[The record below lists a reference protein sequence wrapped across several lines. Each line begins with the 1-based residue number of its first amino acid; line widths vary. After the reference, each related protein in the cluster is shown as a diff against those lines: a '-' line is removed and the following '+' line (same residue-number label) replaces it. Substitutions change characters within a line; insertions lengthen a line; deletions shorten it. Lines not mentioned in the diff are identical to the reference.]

1 MMRWVQAIWHRFEK
15 IIRYLFCSIISTVFD
30 VAIVWCLYHLAGVS
44 LVVANTVG
52 VVAGFLISYVLSAR
66 QVFETRYDAASFAI
80 FFATFLMGL
89 VCADGLKG
97 LEDVISADGLILWTE
112 HLVSPFLPKGWAFLV
127 SKGVSIVGP
136 FFLMYFVRKYAFQ
149 KLESKRKGS

>member
-89 VCADGLKG
+89 VCADGL
-97 LEDVISADGLILWTE
+97 ILWTE
-112 HLVSPFLPKGWAFLV
+112 HLVSPFLPKGL
-127 SKGVSIVGP
+127 SLIHI
-136 FFLMYFVRKYAFQ
+136 
-149 KLESKRKGS
+149 

>member
-1 MMRWVQAIWHRFEK
+1 MREDKRREVLGIFNKPTESALGWGEMLTELQERGARK
-15 IIRYLFCSIISTVFD
+15 I
-30 VAIVWCLYHLAGVS
+30 
-44 LVVANTVG
+44 
-52 VVAGFLISYVLSAR
+52 
-66 QVFETRYDAASFAI
+66 
-80 FFATFLMGL
+80 GL
-89 VCADGLKG
+89 VC
-97 LEDVISADGLILWTE
+97 ADGLILWTE

>member
-52 VVAGFLISYVLSAR
+52 VVAGFLISYVLSAGR
-66 QVFETRYDAASFAI
+66 CLRPGMTRPP
-80 FFATFLMGL
+80 
-89 VCADGLKG
+89 
-97 LEDVISADGLILWTE
+97 
-112 HLVSPFLPKGWAFLV
+112 SPSFLPP
-127 SKGVSIVGP
+127 S
-136 FFLMYFVRKYAFQ
+136 
-149 KLESKRKGS
+149 

>member
-44 LVVANTVG
+44 LVV
-52 VVAGFLISYVLSAR
+52 
-66 QVFETRYDAASFAI
+66 ETRYDAASFAI

-89 VCADGLKG
+89 VC
-97 LEDVISADGLILWTE
+97 ADGLILWTE

>member
-30 VAIVWCLYHLAGVS
+30 VAIVWCQIA
-44 LVVANTVG
+44 
-52 VVAGFLISYVLSAR
+52 
-66 QVFETRYDAASFAI
+66 FAI

-89 VCADGLKG
+89 VC
-97 LEDVISADGLILWTE
+97 ADGLILWTE

>member
-80 FFATFLMGL
+80 FFCHLPDGAGVCRRADPVDRTPGL
-89 VCADGLKG
+89 PLPAQGL
-97 LEDVISADGLILWTE
+97 
-112 HLVSPFLPKGWAFLV
+112 
-127 SKGVSIVGP
+127 GVFG
-136 FFLMYFVRKYAFQ
+136 
-149 KLESKRKGS
+149 E

>member
-1 MMRWVQAIWHRFEK
+1 MVPSFVSRIPAPGATEIHTSPGRM
-15 IIRYLFCSIISTVFD
+15 LSST
-30 VAIVWCLYHLAGVS
+30 WPP
-44 LVVANTVG
+44 TT
-52 VVAGFLISYVLSAR
+52 

-89 VCADGLKG
+89 VC
-97 LEDVISADGLILWTE
+97 ADGLILWTE

>member
-1 MMRWVQAIWHRFEK
+1 M
-15 IIRYLFCSIISTVFD
+15 
-30 VAIVWCLYHLAGVS
+30 
-44 LVVANTVG
+44 
-52 VVAGFLISYVLSAR
+52 
-66 QVFETRYDAASFAI
+66 FETRYDAASFAI

-89 VCADGLKG
+89 VC
-97 LEDVISADGLILWTE
+97 ADGLILWTE

>member
-66 QVFETRYDAASFAI
+66 QVFETRMTRPPSPSFCHLPDGAGVCRR
-80 FFATFLMGL
+80 ADPVDRTPGL
-89 VCADGLKG
+89 PLPAQGL
-97 LEDVISADGLILWTE
+97 
-112 HLVSPFLPKGWAFLV
+112 
-127 SKGVSIVGP
+127 GVFG
-136 FFLMYFVRKYAFQ
+136 
-149 KLESKRKGS
+149 E

>member
-1 MMRWVQAIWHRFEK
+1 MCSGLER
-15 IIRYLFCSIISTVFD
+15 LFRKRNLGLFMVLTGV
-30 VAIVWCLYHLAGVS
+30 CLLCLAWMSDFGT
-44 LVVANTVG
+44 AC
-52 VVAGFLISYVLSAR
+52 
-66 QVFETRYDAASFAI
+66 I

-89 VCADGLKG
+89 VCADGL
-97 LEDVISADGLILWTE
+97 ILWTE
-112 HLVSPFLPKGWAFLV
+112 HLVSPCLPKGWAFLV

>member
-89 VCADGLKG
+89 VCADGQIRETFQQALFEG
-97 LEDVISADGLILWTE
+97 AYAVAHLQLDVPQQGEQFADFLRLVVRQFFTTEDQQIDV
-112 HLVSPFLPKGWAFLV
+112 
-127 SKGVSIVGP
+127 
-136 FFLMYFVRKYAFQ
+136 
-149 KLESKRKGS
+149 

>member
-52 VVAGFLISYVLSAR
+52 VVAGFLISYVLSALSLIHIYQWLGR
-66 QVFETRYDAASFAI
+66 W
-80 FFATFLMGL
+80 FFR
-89 VCADGLKG
+89 CCQ
-97 LEDVISADGLILWTE
+97 W
-112 HLVSPFLPKGWAFLV
+112 
-127 SKGVSIVGP
+127 
-136 FFLMYFVRKYAFQ
+136 
-149 KLESKRKGS
+149 

>member
-89 VCADGLKG
+89 VCADGL
-97 LEDVISADGLILWTE
+97 ILWTE

-127 SKGVSIVGP
+127 SKGVSIVGT

>member
-66 QVFETRYDAASFAI
+66 QVFETRYGAGVCRRADPVDR
-80 FFATFLMGL
+80 TPGL
-89 VCADGLKG
+89 PLPAQGL
-97 LEDVISADGLILWTE
+97 
-112 HLVSPFLPKGWAFLV
+112 
-127 SKGVSIVGP
+127 GVFG
-136 FFLMYFVRKYAFQ
+136 
-149 KLESKRKGS
+149 E

>member
-15 IIRYLFCSIISTVFD
+15 ILRYLFCSIISTVFD
-30 VAIVWCLYHLAGVS
+30 VAIVWCPYHLAGVS

-89 VCADGLKG
+89 VCADGL
-97 LEDVISADGLILWTE
+97 ILWTE